1 MAIIMDRKEIGLEL
15 LKIRKEKGI
24 SQMKM
29 AKDLNIARATISSIE
44 KGNKN
49 VGIAVFIQVVE
60 YSGQVLTLTQ
70 RSRFPTFE
78 ELRDER
84 EREYNSKS

>member
-15 LKIRKEKGI
+15 LKIRKKKGI

-49 VGIAVFIQVVE
+49 VGITVFIQVVE
-60 YSGQVLTLTQ
+60 YSGQVLILTQ

-78 ELRDER
+78 ELKAE
-84 EREYNSKS
+84 KHW

>member
-15 LKIRKEKGI
+15 LKIRKKKGI

-49 VGIAVFIQVVE
+49 VGITVFIQVVE
-60 YSGQVLTLTQ
+60 YSGQVLILTQ
-70 RSRFPTFE
+70 RSRFPSFE
-78 ELRDER
+78 ELKAE
-84 EREYNSKS
+84 KHW